1 MWFKLIIPSTTFNGR
16 QVHQDTLCDYQV
28 RIGGTMHPCTRLA
41 KRPVQRRKAAISLL
55 GEREFDEDFEDF
67 FLTPQGTIYL

>member
-1 MWFKLIIPSTTFNGR
+1 
-16 QVHQDTLCDYQV
+16 
-28 RIGGTMHPCTRLA
+28 MHPCLRLA

-55 GEREFDEDFEDF
+55 GEREFYEDFEDF